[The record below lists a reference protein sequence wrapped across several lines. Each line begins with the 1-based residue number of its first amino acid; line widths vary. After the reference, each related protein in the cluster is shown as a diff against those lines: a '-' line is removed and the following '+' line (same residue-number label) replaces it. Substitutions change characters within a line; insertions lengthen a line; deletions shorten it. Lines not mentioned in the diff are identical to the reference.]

1 MFLILFVL
9 YSKAFSQSL
18 NKTIIDIKTQKEI
31 LIGKCNRTGLNMGE
45 FSSFFSMEYDTY
57 VIDKNKTDSIKIF
70 KNEFSIT
77 IIMGSWCGDSKEQV
91 PRFYKILDVISFVD
105 DNVTLICVDRNKKA
119 EDIDVSDY
127 QLTLVPVFIFYRNG
141 VELGRITETPRNTL
155 ESDMLSILIKK
166 E

>member
-1 MFLILFVL
+1 ML
-9 YSKAFSQSL
+9 YSKAFSQAL

-45 FSSFFSMEYDTY
+45 FSSFFLMEYDTY

-119 EDIDVSDY
+119 EDLDVSDY

-155 ESDMLSILIKK
+155 ESDMLSILIK
-166 E
+166 EE